1 MSWSASNYCFSAR
14 LPAWERLWSHS
25 STAQGSAAA
34 SVLLQSRLGLTGV
47 TALWAGLLATNDGLS
62 QNGIANF
69 ASSANNFEWSWSE
82 IPSASIDRIWQDLL
96 ISSVFPL
103 SVNSEVCP
111 TRPTLLQLLLSV
123 HMAAVVWLLCHQY
136 AGDILLCDFFS
147 ADPDGVISLF
157 SLNLAHTEGWMRIS
171 WQTTWQEGVQGAR
184 CEEMGKRSN
193 PRCGCKSW
201 LHCYS
206 PTVPTFAKEF
216 GHFCVFPKSAG
227 SQFPT

>member
-14 LPAWERLWSHS
+14 LPARERLWSRS

-34 SVLLQSRLGLTGV
+34 SVLLQSLLGLRGV

-69 ASSANNFEWSWSE
+69 ASSANSFEWSCWPE
-82 IPSASIDRIWQDLL
+82 IPSASTDRIWQDLI

-103 SVNSEVCP
+103 SVNSEVRP
-111 TRPTLLQLLLSV
+111 TRPTLSQLLLGV

-136 AGDILLCDFFS
+136 AGGILPRDFSRSRWCSFPFFPEPGQCRGLDENQL
-147 ADPDGVISLF
+147 AD
-157 SLNLAHTEGWMRIS
+157 NLARRS
-171 WQTTWQEGVQGAR
+171 AR
-184 CEEMGKRSN
+184 CEEMGKRSK
-193 PRCGCKSW
+193 RCGCKSR

-206 PTVPTFAKEF
+206 PTVPTSAKEF
-216 GHFCVFPKSAG
+216 GHSWVFPESTG